1 MENIKISYNEAI
13 YYITVIN
20 VVLGFL
26 FGTFPLISGFIMK
39 NRKYG
44 VYGFIGSIVGGAIL
58 GIFLSYPIAAILTW
72 LILRK
77 SFAKDSI
84 DDAVVNENPTEVEI
98 DNTENR

>member
-26 FGTFPLISGFIMK
+26 FGTFPLIFGFIMK

-77 SFAKDSI
+77 SFAKDSV
-84 DDAVVNENPTEVEI
+84 DDAVVNENPAEVEI
-98 DNTENR
+98 DKS

>member
-1 MENIKISYNEAI
+1 
-13 YYITVIN
+13 
-20 VVLGFL
+20 
-26 FGTFPLISGFIMK
+26 MK